1 MVEKTMPNPDQNRRL
16 DEYLA
21 FARERPELFGPPDAG
36 VRILLDPAEILAV
49 EADAAAK
56 LRRRGLPESGAEI
69 GIVSYDP
76 YMWFLRDA
84 VEFPDGDRRPHTR
97 AVNRIGNGAA
107 VLPLLGGRIVLTRQ
121 FRHAIR
127 RWSLE
132 IPRGAIEAGETPE
145 HAAAAEVQE
154 EVGGAID
161 ELLPLGFIH
170 GSTNLYA
177 NGAHT
182 FFARLSRV
190 GAPQIEEAITSVEQL
205 SVAEFERMILA
216 SEITDSF
223 TVSAFAHARLRGLI

>member
-1 MVEKTMPNPDQNRRL
+1 MPDRSAEARL
-16 DEYLA
+16 ADYLE
-21 FARERPELFGPPDAG
+21 FARRRPELFGPADAA
-36 VRILLDPAEILAV
+36 VKILLDPAEILEV
-49 EADAAAK
+49 EAKAAAK
-56 LRRRGLPESGAEI
+56 LRQHGLPESGAEI
-69 GIVSYDP
+69 GIVSHDP

-107 VLPLLGGRIVLTRQ
+107 ALPVLEDRIVLTKQ

-132 IPRGAIEAGETPE
+132 IPRGAIELGETPE
-145 HAAAAEVQE
+145 QAAAAEVRE
-154 EVGGAID
+154 EVGGEIR
-161 ELLPLGFIH
+161 ELVPLGFIH

-190 GAPQIEEAITSVEQL
+190 GAPQISEAITSVERVT
-205 SVAEFERMILA
+205 VAEFEHMVLA

-223 TVSAFAHARLRGLI
+223 TIGTFAHARLRGLV